1 MKILKSKLD
10 LDFKESKK
18 RKPIKLEEKKLKLMS
33 MRDTFKRKHLNMK
46 SGKDKKDSRFLI

>member
-33 MRDTFKRKHLNMK
+33 MRDTFKRKLLNMR
-46 SGKDKKDSRFLI
+46 SGKDKKDLRFLI

>member
-18 RKPIKLEEKKLKLMS
+18 RKPIKLEEKKLKLMN

-46 SGKDKKDSRFLI
+46 SGKDKKDLRFPI